1 MGGSRGAGGAGVG
14 QPRGRQSGC
23 RFEVGGT
30 EINRVLMVMM
40 MMEDRSWSQLMV
52 VLVSPETR

>member
-1 MGGSRGAGGAGVG
+1 MWVEVGGLGERVVG

-30 EINRVLMVMM
+30 EIKRVLMVMM
-40 MMEDRSWSQLMV
+40 MMEARGH
-52 VLVSPETR
+52 VLEFMLV

>member
-1 MGGSRGAGGAGVG
+1 MEVGGLGERVVG

-40 MMEDRSWSQLMV
+40 MMMEDTSWSQLMV
-52 VLVSPETR
+52 VLVSPET